1 MDGTLPRV
9 SVIVTHY
16 NYARYIAEA
25 LQSVRQQSINDWELI
40 VVDDCSD
47 VGEFTL
53 VERIVAEMGDSRIRL
68 VRNKSNLGQIPTI
81 FEGLDQAKGD
91 FISLLD
97 PDDRYESMF
106 LETMI
111 AAFLN
116 PRHTIGVAACEMGV
130 FHDRYGVLS
139 LHSTSFRYRAV
150 MEGRYDET
158 TTSQLLNG
166 FSTYIPSWKQGWH
179 WVATSGMM
187 FRRAILDL
195 IRPSKPVTFTRFEGD
210 SYCALGCHMIAGSAF
225 VDQML
230 SWRRVHDNNTAKNP
244 VMIFE
249 HQNKLKPEFT
259 NSLADSTLLAAE
271 VLLSSSKLSS
281 KAKVDIMPSIV
292 AHIGHEG
299 LSAVAERSETAREI
313 VWASAV
319 GEA

>member
-1 MDGTLPRV
+1 MNGISPRV

-25 LQSVRQQSINDWELI
+25 LQSVRQQSIDDWEI
-40 VVDDCSD
+40 IIVDDCSD
-47 VGEFTL
+47 VGEFAL
-53 VERIVAEMGDSRIRL
+53 VERIVAEMGDNRIKL
-68 VRNKSNLGQIPTI
+68 VRNSSNLGQISAI
-81 FEGLDQAKGD
+81 FEGVDQAKGD

-97 PDDRYESMF
+97 PDDRYESTF
-106 LETMI
+106 LETML

-116 PRHTIGVAACEMGV
+116 PRQMIGVAACEMGI

-139 LHSTSFRYRAV
+139 LHSTSFRYHAV

-166 FSTYIPSWKQGWH
+166 FSAYIPSWKQGWH

-210 SYCALGCHMIAGSAF
+210 SYCGHGCHMIAGSAF

-244 VMIFE
+244 VLIFE
-249 HQNKLKPEFT
+249 YQNKLKPEFA
-259 NSLADSTLLAAE
+259 NSLGDSMLLAAE
-271 VLLSSSKLSS
+271 AILSTTKLSS
-281 KAKVDIMPSIV
+281 AAKANLMPSIS
-292 AHIGHEG
+292 AHIGHQG
-299 LSAVAERSETAREI
+299 ILTLTQRSESARDI
-313 VWASAV
+313 IWACAV
-319 GEA
+319 GGT